1 MGRVVIMVLLLAV
14 HFLSCIRNTSPEC
27 PENKPAKDKG
37 AVFLLGHQ
45 FVVSPYLNKVI
56 QTAGIDKSGYALIIS
71 DAIVS
76 DTGKFRGLLH
86 ALNYYKIF
94 AVHDLH
100 FEKDREL
107 TKADEITIEHA
118 GLIFLILTD
127 QQARVDFLD
136 HQSMVS
142 LVTRVQS
149 NGATMAGIAY
159 GADLMG
165 DYILVVSDTAID
177 GIALKQGLQFLNG
190 FVVGRSGAIQKD
202 RTALQDKLQ
211 QNELVFVGL
220 SPNDGLQL
228 CGNDMLIVESSGLE
242 IISSNY
248 GKETGNL
255 SKGDLIN
262 PEK

>member
-1 MGRVVIMVLLLAV
+1 
-14 HFLSCIRNTSPEC
+14 
-27 PENKPAKDKG
+27 
-37 AVFLLGHQ
+37 
-45 FVVSPYLNKVI
+45 
-56 QTAGIDKSGYALIIS
+56 
-71 DAIVS
+71 
-76 DTGKFRGLLH
+76 
-86 ALNYYKIF
+86 
-94 AVHDLH
+94 
-100 FEKDREL
+100 
-107 TKADEITIEHA
+107 
-118 GLIFLILTD
+118 
-127 QQARVDFLD
+127 LD
-136 HQSMVS
+136 HQAMVS
-142 LVTRVQS
+142 LVTRAQS